1 MQGVIILYSA
11 TAADMHAS
19 LLLHLKKVNT
29 ESSIFIIELKI
40 YRVRNVNNY
49 VNTFSFS
56 KKLLLG
62 ENTFFME
69 YLRATASSRY
79 PPEKLLRKFWKIPQ
93 KTPDPAGDLVFIS
106 NFILFLKL
114 L

>member
-1 MQGVIILYSA
+1 MS
-11 TAADMHAS
+11 
-19 LLLHLKKVNT
+19 
-29 ESSIFIIELKI
+29 LKI
-40 YRVRNVNNY
+40 YSVRNVNTY

-69 YLRATASSRY
+69 YLRAAASSRY
-79 PPEKLLRKFWKIPQ
+79 PPESYSESFLKIPK
-93 KTPDPAGDLVFIS
+93 KTPDPAGDLVFMP

-114 L
+114 M